1 MKIKAS
7 TGDSPIARV
16 YIGELENGSLVE
28 MVESVQPPLPREKKW
43 VLIVSTLFGCP
54 VQCPICDA
62 GGHYRGRLSKE
73 DIFDQ
78 LDFLVKSRFPDGKIP
93 VEKFKVQFARMG
105 EPALNP
111 NVLEVL
117 EELPARYDAP
127 GLIPCISTIA
137 PSKANGF
144 FEKLLRIKKDMY
156 KCGNFQMQFSIH
168 TTDREMRDKLM
179 PVTKWDLG
187 QIALYC
193 GEFRQQADRKI
204 TLNFALVRGMPVD
217 STELKKYFDPEKFL
231 IKITPLNP
239 TYAAA
244 RNGLVSQIDSS
255 WDEARCEIV
264 NRLRTAGYEVLV
276 SIGEMEENLIGSN
289 CGQYVTEHLAT
300 EQHLTDSYSYDVKNG
315 S

>member
-16 YIGELENGSLVE
+16 YIGELENCSLVE

-43 VLIVSTLFGCP
+43 VLIVSTLCGCP

-78 LDFLVKSRFPDGKIP
+78 LDFLVKSRFPDRKIP

-111 NVLEVL
+111 SVLEVL

-144 FEKLLRIKKDMY
+144 FEKLLRIKRSMY
-156 KCGNFQMQFSIH
+156 SCGNFQMQFSIH
-168 TTDREMRDKLM
+168 TTDREMRDRLM

-187 QIALYC
+187 QIAQYC
-193 GEFRQQADRKI
+193 GEFRQRADRKI
-204 TLNFALVRGMPVD
+204 TLNFALIRGMPVD
-217 STELKKYFDPEKFL
+217 SVELKKYFDPEKFL

-244 RNGLVSQIDSS
+244 RNGLVSQIDS

-264 NRLRTAGYEVLV
+264 NGLRTAGYEVLV

-289 CGQYVTEHLAT
+289 CGQYVTEHLAA
-300 EQHLTDSYSYDVKNG
+300 EQRLTDSYSYDIKNC